1 MTNREI
7 TETPGGSGRP
17 TAAGAAGRPAA
28 AERQVEQAT
37 GVRHPGDAPPVGGE
51 RVDLP
56 PTRLRPRAIL
66 VGLLLIPFNAYW
78 AGQQGV
84 DVILSLM
91 VPPIASLLLLCLLNF
106 VLRRA
111 QSRWAF
117 SEAEL
122 VVVYGMVAVAT
133 AIAAEWVGN
142 INPLISSY
150 ALFAERN
157 RNFTTLILPNVPGF
171 LFLKDAAALAD
182 YKTGGFGWGRL
193 LQRLPLWA
201 TPVLA
206 WTLFVFLLAAA
217 MLCVNSLMR
226 EEWTDREKLAFPII
240 QLPLAMA
247 QDGAASPFWTNRW
260 MWGGFAA
267 AAAIDIVNG
276 LNFLY
281 PWIPRLNVRF
291 LGDLSLAF
299 PDPPYNAIGWTPIG
313 LFPFIAALA
322 VFLPMDLL
330 FSAIFFFFVRKG
342 QQVIAASYGY
352 PGGVFGG
359 GWLVPAPPYFTEQS
373 WGAFLGLFVM
383 ALWIARNYLREVWRE
398 IWTGRQREARAVP
411 HRWAFLGLLVC
422 LLGLGGFGAAT
433 GLAPGFV
440 VLYMAIFL
448 AFSVA
453 VTRLRAQLGP
463 PTHEMAFMGPNQL
476 IVDFNGTQGLAPA
489 TIARLATQFH
499 FLNRIHR
506 THPMPPMLEAM
517 KMGERSRM
525 SQRGLFVA
533 LLLAIV
539 AGSLAGHLVRIY
551 AGYRYGAPSAGG
563 DTASVVQNL
572 VNTPRTPNSVA
583 MAFVFVGMVVVFLLD
598 VLRFRLPWFPFHPAG
613 YALAMNFGV
622 DYYWF
627 GLLLAFV
634 VKGAVQRYSGLRGY
648 RKLHGVAL
656 GVILGEFTVET
667 FWSILTLVNRYATYS
682 ISINGRLGWNQ

>member
-1 MTNREI
+1 MPRES
-7 TETPGGSGRP
+7 TAAPDAAPETPAELQQQRPSPGTQPALGRRSPASG
-17 TAAGAAGRPAA
+17 
-28 AERQVEQAT
+28 
-37 GVRHPGDAPPVGGE
+37 
-51 RVDLP
+51 
-56 PTRLRPRAIL
+56 LRPGAIFI
-66 VGLLLIPFNAYW
+66 GLLLIPFNVHW
-78 AGQQGV
+78 AAREGV

-91 VPPIASLLLLCLLNF
+91 VPPVASLLLLCVLNF
-106 VLRRA
+106 ALRRT
-111 QSRWAF
+111 RWSF

-122 VVVYGMVAVAT
+122 VVIYGMLALAT
-133 AIAAEWVGN
+133 AIASEWVGN

-150 ALFAERN
+150 ALFADRN
-157 RNFTTLILPNVPGF
+157 RNFKTYLLPHIPDF
-171 LFLKDAAALAD
+171 LFLKDPTMLAD
-182 YKTGGFGWGRL
+182 YKTGGPDGLRFWHRL
-193 LQRLPLWA
+193 SLWW

-206 WTLFVFLLAAA
+206 WTLFVSLLAGA

-226 EEWTDREKLAFPII
+226 REWTDREKLAFPII

-247 QDGAASPFWTNRW
+247 QDGAASSFWTNRF
-260 MWGGFAA
+260 MWSGFAA
-267 AAAIDIVNG
+267 AAAIDILNG

-281 PWIPRLNVRF
+281 PSIPRLNVRF
-291 LGDLSLAF
+291 LGDLSLIA
-299 PDPPYNAIGWTPIG
+299 PDPPFNAVGWTPIA
-313 LFPFIAALA
+313 LFPFITALA

-330 FSAIFFFFVRKG
+330 FSAIFFYFVRKA
-342 QQVIAASYGY
+342 QQVIAACYGY

-373 WGAFLGLFVM
+373 WGAFLGLFVT
-383 ALWIARNYLREVWRE
+383 ALWIARGYLRQVWRE
-398 IWTGRQREARAVP
+398 IWTGRQSDPRGMP
-411 HRWAFLGLLVC
+411 HRWTFLGLVGC

-433 GLAPGFV
+433 HLAPLLV

-476 IVDFNGTQGLAPA
+476 IVDFNGTHGLAPA
-489 TIARLATQFH
+489 TIARLVTQFH

-506 THPMPPMLEAM
+506 THPMPHMLEAM
-517 KMGERSRM
+517 KMGERSAM
-525 SQRGLFVA
+525 NQRWLVVA

-539 AGSLAGHLVRIY
+539 AGSIAGHLVRIY
-551 AGYRYGAPSAGG
+551 DGYRYGAAGAGG
-563 DTASVVQNL
+563 DTASVVTNL
-572 VNTPRTPNSVA
+572 VTNPRSPNTVA
-583 MAFVFVGMVVVFLLD
+583 MAFVFIGMGVVFLLD
-598 VLRFRLPWFPFHPAG
+598 FLRFRLPWFPFHPAG

-627 GLLLAFV
+627 GLLVAFV
-634 VKGAVQRYSGLRGY
+634 IKGVVQRYSGLKGY

-667 FWSILTLVNRYATYS
+667 FWSILAIIGRYATYS

>member
-1 MTNREI
+1 MVL
-7 TETPGGSGRP
+7 
-17 TAAGAAGRPAA
+17 RPAESGQASSAVHEELSPSHSRA
-28 AERQVEQAT
+28 AR
-37 GVRHPGDAPPVGGE
+37 G
-51 RVDLP
+51 
-56 PTRLRPRAIL
+56 RLRGRALLI
-66 VGLLLIPFNAYW
+66 GLLLIPANAYW
-78 AGQQGV
+78 AADQGV

-91 VPPIASLLLLCLLNF
+91 VPPVASLFLLCLLNF
-106 VLRRA
+106 GLRRVRP
-111 QSRWAF
+111 RWAF

-122 VVVYGMVAVAT
+122 VVIYGMLAVAT
-133 AIAAEWVGN
+133 AISAEWVGN

-150 ALFAERN
+150 AMFADEN
-157 RNFTTLILPNVPGF
+157 RRFRELVLPHVPSF
-171 LFLKDAAALAD
+171 LFFKDAAALAD
-182 YKTGGFGWGRL
+182 YKTGGFGWARVW
-193 LQRLPLWA
+193 QRLPLWA

-206 WTLFVFLLAAA
+206 WTLFVFLLAGA

-226 EEWTDREKLAFPII
+226 DEWTDREKLAFPII

-247 QDGAASPFWTNRW
+247 QDGAASSFWTNRY
-260 MWGGFAA
+260 MWGGFAV

-281 PWIPRLNVRF
+281 PSIPRLNVRF
-291 LGDLSLAF
+291 LGDLSLVA
-299 PDPPYNAIGWTPIG
+299 PNPPFNAIGWTPIG

-330 FSAIFFFFVRKG
+330 FSAIFFFFIRKA

-373 WGAFLGLFVM
+373 WGAFLGLFVT
-383 ALWIARNYLREVWRE
+383 ALWIARAYLREVWQE
-398 IWTGRQREARAVP
+398 IWTGRGQETRTVP
-411 HRWAFLGLLVC
+411 HRWSFLGLLVC

-433 GLAPGFV
+433 GLAPAFV
-440 VLYMAIFL
+440 ILYMVIFL
-448 AFSVA
+448 AFSIA

-506 THPMPPMLEAM
+506 THPMPPMLETM
-517 KMGERSRM
+517 KMGERSQM

-533 LLLAIV
+533 ILLAIV
-539 AGSLAGHLVRIY
+539 AGSIAGHIVHIY
-551 AGYRYGAPSAGG
+551 LGYHYGAPSAGG
-563 DTASVVQNL
+563 DTAAVVNDL
-572 VNTPRTPNSVA
+572 VTKPRTANSIA
-583 MAFVFVGMVVVFLLD
+583 IFFIFVGMGVVFLLD
-598 VLRFRLPWFPFHPAG
+598 FVRFRVPWFPLHPAG

-627 GLLLAFV
+627 GLLLAFI

-648 RKLHGVAL
+648 RKLHSVAL
-656 GVILGEFTVET
+656 GIILGEFTVET
-667 FWSILTLVNRYATYS
+667 FWAIMTMVNRYATYS
-682 ISINGRLGWNQ
+682 ISINGRLGWDQ